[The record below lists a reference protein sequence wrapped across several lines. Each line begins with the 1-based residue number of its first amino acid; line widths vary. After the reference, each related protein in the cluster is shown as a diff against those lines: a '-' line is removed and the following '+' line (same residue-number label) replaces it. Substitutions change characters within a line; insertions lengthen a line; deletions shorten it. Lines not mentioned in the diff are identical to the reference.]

1 MSEFSDASRIAL
13 PEELAA
19 RYEVVSCLKYSE
31 QSSTCIL
38 RDSSSGRPYLLK
50 TASDLVYGKLL
61 KNEKEILE
69 YIHSIEHSWL
79 TDTFPSPVRLVTQ
92 GDTFFYVRTYIEG
105 KTLEELVES
114 NYKKPGLPA
123 MRSLDYVIALTELL
137 HFLHTLQPPL
147 IHRDIKPQN
156 VVVDAEGVCHFIDLG
171 ISRFYQPE
179 KSSDTF
185 IMGTKLTAPPE
196 QFGYQQTDI
205 RSDLYSLGILLF
217 YCITGEYEV
226 KEDSLTELP
235 EELARIIRKATMF
248 DPGKRYQTTDE
259 LLPDLIGARFSGQNE
274 RTGRKHRSHARAAY
288 AACAVLLVLNL
299 GLAGM
304 LLAQRHAGTGGTGLS
319 ANDTPQTDSRSAQN
333 DMLSSANAVPET
345 ASRNTQNITAV
356 SEDKTTDADF
366 LNTQSN
372 LTSTR
377 NSTPDTTVPDTA
389 SSAPDDPDA
398 VYTFAE
404 PMIEEAVRSQLG
416 IPEAPLTNRDLAKVS
431 ALHIYG
437 LQIYRDDSEVWFR
450 GDEPW
455 FYDEQM
461 RESGLYEQTGPISS
475 LEDIA
480 HLPNLRTLCL
490 YNQQLEDISALQD
503 TAVTTLGLGYNPLTD
518 LTPLAGNVSIR
529 SLNLSCLD
537 ITDLSVVA
545 TLPSLT
551 TLNIGGT
558 LIHSLDGIQDCDIT
572 DLNICSL
579 PIDDYSVLQQLPNLK
594 TLLLNS
600 LSSEMLDAIAGL
612 PIEKLTF
619 LYSENLPLDSL
630 AVLPQ
635 LRDLYFRGNH
645 YETLQAE
652 APALDKLEKIDLV
665 DMTIEDFTALSS
677 LTSLSKL
684 YIYSAD
690 CKSYEGLDR
699 LPKLQTICCTQKQ
712 HDAIAAMYPDS
723 EYIYLY

>member
-13 PEELAA
+13 PDELAA
-19 RYEVVSCLKYSE
+19 RYEVVSCLRYSE

-38 RDSSSGRPYLLK
+38 RDRSSGRPYLLK

-79 TDTFPSPVRLVTQ
+79 ADTFPSPVRLVTQ

-137 HFLHTLQPPL
+137 HFLHTLRPPL

-226 KEDSLTELP
+226 REDSLAELP
-235 EELARIIRKATMF
+235 EQLAQIIRKATMF

-259 LLPDLIGARFSGQNE
+259 LLPDLIDARFSRQNE
-274 RTGRKHRSHARAAY
+274 RSGRNRHAHVRAVY
-288 AACAVLLVLNL
+288 AACAVLLVINL

-304 LLAQRHAGTGGTGLS
+304 LLAQRSTGTGS
-319 ANDTPQTDSRSAQN
+319 
-333 DMLSSANAVPET
+333 AVPAADNTPET
-345 ASRNTQNITAV
+345 KNTPASAVNTP
-356 SEDKTTDADF
+356 DADF
-366 LNTQSN
+366 LNTQNDLDSA
-372 LTSTR
+372 R
-377 NSTPDTTVPDTA
+377 NSPSDTA
-389 SSAPDDPDA
+389 ASDTAQTTDPDA

-404 PMIEEAVRSQLG
+404 PMIEEAVRSQLD
-416 IPEAPLTNRDLAKVS
+416 IPEAPLTNRDLAKIFS
-431 ALHIYG
+431 LHIFG
-437 LQIYRDDSEVWFR
+437 LQIYKDDSEVWFR

-455 FYDEQM
+455 IYDDQM

-480 HLPNLRTLCL
+480 HMPNLRTLCL
-490 YNQQLEDISALQD
+490 YNQQIADISALKD

-518 LTPLAGNVSIR
+518 LTPLAGNTSIR
-529 SLNLSCLD
+529 SLNLSSLD

-551 TLNIGGT
+551 ALNIGGT
-558 LIHSLDGIQDCDIT
+558 LIHSLDGIGDCDIT
-572 DLNICSL
+572 DLNICDV
-579 PIDDYSVLQQLPNLK
+579 PINDYTVLQQLPNLK
-594 TLLLNS
+594 TLLLKP
-600 LSSEMLDAIAGL
+600 LSSEVLSAIAGL
-612 PIEKLTF
+612 PIEKLTS

-630 AVLPQ
+630 SVLPK
-635 LRDLYFRGNH
+635 LRDVYFRGNL

-652 APALDKLEKIDLV
+652 EPALDKLEKIDLV
-665 DMTIEDFTALSS
+665 DVTIEDFTAFSPLK
-677 LTSLSKL
+677 SLSEL

-690 CKSYEGLDR
+690 CKSYEGLDQ
-699 LPKLQTICCTQKQ
+699 LPKLQTICCTPEQ

-723 EYIYLY
+723 KYTYLY